1 MITLLVSIAILILG
15 YVFYGKFVEKYFG
28 IDKNRKTPAIEINDG
43 VDYVPMPTWKV
54 FIIQFLNIAGLGPIF
69 GAILG
74 AAYGPM
80 AYLWIVFGCIFMGA
94 AHDYF
99 SGMMSLRNN
108 GASLPELVGK
118 YLGKGTKYFL
128 RFFTLILVILVGVAF
143 VSGPAA
149 LLAEISNLG
158 ILFWMIIIFIY
169 YIIATIFPIDTIIGK
184 IYPVFG
190 AVLFLM
196 AIMIFGSMIYQ
207 DINPDNTFHLHE
219 ISISDFKNFH
229 DNPMTN
235 ILYPMMFVI
244 ISCGAISGF
253 HATQTPL
260 MARCLKKE
268 EHAKFAFYGAM
279 IAEGIVAII
288 WATAAMNFFGT
299 VEDLNQT
306 LAVPKHDPAYIV
318 NFICNT
324 WLGRIG
330 AIIAIIG
337 VVVCP
342 ITSGDTAFRSA
353 RLIIADSLNINQKP
367 VLKRLLTALPIFLI
381 AFFLTFFMKG
391 AFGQLWKYVGISNQI
406 LACITLWTIA
416 MYFAKEKK
424 NHLVASIPAFL
435 LTVICFTYFLIASH
449 KDGGL
454 ALNHNLSYI
463 LGILLGIAVAV
474 AWYLYYKFKV
484 KNNTLK

>member
-1 MITLLVSIAILILG
+1 MITFLLSIIILVAAYFI
-15 YVFYGKFVEKYFG
+15 YGKYVERLFG
-28 IDKNRKTPAIEINDG
+28 ADSKRDVPANTMADG
-43 VDYVPMPTWKV
+43 VDYRPLPTWKV
-54 FIIQFLNIAGLGPIF
+54 FIILFFNIAGLGPFF

-118 YLGKGTKYFL
+118 YLGNGTKYFL
-128 RFFTLILVILVGVAF
+128 RFFSLILVILVGVAF

-149 LLAEISNLG
+149 LLSEISNMG

-169 YIIATIFPIDTIIGK
+169 YIIATIFPVDTIIGK

-196 AIMIFGSMIYQ
+196 AIMIFFSMIYQ

-229 DNPMTN
+229 DNPMSN

-288 WATAAMNFFGT
+288 WATAAINFFGT
-299 VEDLNQT
+299 VDDLNKT
-306 LAVPKHDPAYIV
+306 LAIPKHDPAYIV
-318 NFICNT
+318 KLICNT

-367 VLKRLLTALPIFLI
+367 VLKRLLTALPIFLV
-381 AFFLTFFMKG
+381 AFSLTFFMKN

-435 LTVICFTYFLIASH
+435 LTVICFT
-449 KDGGL
+449 
-454 ALNHNLSYI
+454 
-463 LGILLGIAVAV
+463 
-474 AWYLYYKFKV
+474 
-484 KNNTLK
+484 